1 MDKYEEFKKEA
12 KKAVELFK
20 QLDKNETIRVI
31 CHIDADGISAC
42 AILIKTLNLDNRK
55 YSISTIQ
62 QVNNDVLVSLSK
74 EPYKYIIF
82 ADIGAGSLEAI
93 KEKLPDKRIFILDHH
108 EYDCK
113 EIPEN
118 VTLLN
123 PHMFDI
129 DGGKEISGSGVVYFF
144 CKNLNEGIENL
155 AHIAIVGALG
165 DIQEKGGFFRLNDE
179 ILRTAVNKGNIDAQK
194 GLRLFGSQTRPIHKV
209 LEYSTDP
216 YIPGV
221 SGSESGSIQFLHQI
235 GIEPKNGKN
244 WKKIVHL
251 DEEEMKKLVGGI
263 IMKRFGESKPDDVL
277 GNVYLL
283 PKEKE
288 ESPLKD
294 AREFATLLNA
304 CGRMGKASLG
314 IGACLGDRKTQERAV
329 RSLTDYKREIVNG
342 MNWYRDNQ
350 DSNDFIKGN
359 GFIIINAKDQVLPT
373 IIGTIASIISKSNDL
388 KEGTFVLSMAQ
399 LVDGT
404 TKVSLRIAGYRNQGV
419 DLSKIV
425 QSMTSRIEGAVAGGH
440 MQAAGALLPSDK
452 EAAFIEIAKEILER
466 EALEERVD

>member
-1 MDKYEEFKKEA
+1 MDGYEEFKKEA
-12 KKAVELFK
+12 RKAAELFK
-20 QLDKNETIRVI
+20 ELDKNETIRLI

-42 AILIKTLNLDNRK
+42 AILIKTLNLNNRK
-55 YSISTIQ
+55 YSISTVQ
-62 QVNNDVLVSLSK
+62 QVNDEVLVSLSK

-82 ADIGAGSLEAI
+82 ADIGAGSLRAI
-93 KEKLPDKRIFILDHH
+93 KERLPGKRIFILDHH

-118 VTLLN
+118 ITLVN
-123 PHMFDI
+123 PHSFGI

-144 CKNLNEGIENL
+144 CKSLNEKIEDF

-165 DIQEKGGFFRLNDE
+165 DIQEKDGFFRLNDE
-179 ILRTAVNKGNIDAQK
+179 ILRTAINKGNIKVQK

-216 YIPGV
+216 YIPDV
-221 SGSESGSIQFLHQI
+221 SGSESGAIQFLHQI
-235 GIEPKNGKN
+235 GIEPKKDKG

-263 IMKRFGESKPDDVL
+263 IMKRFGENKPDDVL

-283 PKEKE
+283 PREKE

-304 CGRMGKASLG
+304 CGRLGKASLG
-314 IGACLGDRKTQERAV
+314 IGACLGDKKTQERAIG
-329 RSLTDYKREIVNG
+329 SLTEYKREIVNG
-342 MNWYRDNQ
+342 MNWYKDNK
-350 DSNDFIKGN
+350 DSKDMIKGN
-359 GFIIINAKDQVLPT
+359 GYLIINAKDSILPT
-373 IIGTIASIISKSNDL
+373 IIGTIASIISKSNGL

-399 LVDGT
+399 LIDGT
-404 TKVSLRIAGYRNQGV
+404 TKASLRVAGFRKQDV

-425 QSMTSRIEGAVAGGH
+425 QSITARIEGAVAGGH
-440 MQAAGALLPSDK
+440 MQAAGALIPTEK
-452 EAAFIEIAKEILER
+452 EAEFIEAAKEILGKK
-466 EALEERVD
+466 ALEEKVD